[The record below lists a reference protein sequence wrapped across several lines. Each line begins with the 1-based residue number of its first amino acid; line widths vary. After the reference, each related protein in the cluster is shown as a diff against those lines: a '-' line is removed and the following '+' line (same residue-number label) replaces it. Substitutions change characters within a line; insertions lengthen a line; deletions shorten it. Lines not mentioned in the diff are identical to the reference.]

1 MELIYTAEESI
12 DSIAERLKQKAA
24 LPPEKEAE
32 VKAIIDDVRARGD
45 AALVEHSVRFDGV
58 PFQTRS
64 VGDDEYDAAYKA
76 VTDAYLSAVRQAA
89 DNIRRFHERQMPKS
103 WFFTDQA
110 GAILGQVV
118 KPLARVG
125 LYVPGG
131 TATYPSTVLMTAI
144 PARVAGVD
152 EIVMCTPPRYATPE
166 VLVAAR
172 EAGVSAVYKLGGVLA
187 IAAMAYG
194 TETVPRVD
202 KICGPGGPY
211 VVLAKK
217 LVFGQVGIE
226 SLPGPSEVVVLADE
240 TARPEWVAADMLSQ
254 AEHGG
259 IDGESLCMLV
269 TTSEELALK
278 VQGELEKQLSAL
290 PRREMAENS
299 VRSTGFLVVTRDLR
313 EAAELVNLVA
323 PEHLE
328 LVVSDP
334 WNLLPLIRNAGA
346 ILIGEWTPE
355 PVGDYV
361 AGPSHVLPT
370 GGTARFSSPLNVED
384 FLTRSSLIAYSRR
397 ALEAAASAAITLAE
411 AEGFSAHAAAVKCR
425 LKQFDA

>member
-1 MELIYTAEESI
+1 
-12 DSIAERLKQKAA
+12 
-24 LPPEKEAE
+24 
-32 VKAIIDDVRARGD
+32 
-45 AALVEHSVRFDGV
+45 
-58 PFQTRS
+58 
-64 VGDDEYDAAYKA
+64 
-76 VTDAYLSAVRQAA
+76 
-89 DNIRRFHERQMPKS
+89 
-103 WFFTDQA
+103 
-110 GAILGQVV
+110 
-118 KPLARVG
+118 
-125 LYVPGG
+125 
-131 TATYPSTVLMTAI
+131 
-144 PARVAGVD
+144 
-152 EIVMCTPPRYATPE
+152 
-166 VLVAAR
+166 
-172 EAGVSAVYKLGGVLA
+172 
-187 IAAMAYG
+187 MAYG

-269 TTSEELALK
+269 TTSNELALK